1 MVTKQE
7 DFPKKPKKIGNKTW
21 VNQFLKNGFEEVVKC
36 PKISEVEGCYNSMG
50 IALDMNTALPSLNT
64 ALDLN

>member
-50 IALDMNTALPSLNT
+50 IALDMSIGS
-64 ALDLN
+64 

>member
-21 VNQFLKNGFEEVVKC
+21 VNQFLKKGFEEVIKC
-36 PKISEVEGCYNSMG
+36 PKISEPLQKDS
-50 IALDMNTALPSLNT
+50 IHQQ
-64 ALDLN
+64 

>member
-50 IALDMNTALPSLNT
+50 IALDMKTALVKLKSICPQ
-64 ALDLN
+64 

>member
-1 MVTKQE
+1 M
-7 DFPKKPKKIGNKTW
+7 
-21 VNQFLKNGFEEVVKC
+21 
-36 PKISEVEGCYNSMG
+36 SEVGGCYNSMG

>member
-50 IALDMNTALPSLNT
+50 IALDMNTVLVKLKSICPQ
-64 ALDLN
+64 